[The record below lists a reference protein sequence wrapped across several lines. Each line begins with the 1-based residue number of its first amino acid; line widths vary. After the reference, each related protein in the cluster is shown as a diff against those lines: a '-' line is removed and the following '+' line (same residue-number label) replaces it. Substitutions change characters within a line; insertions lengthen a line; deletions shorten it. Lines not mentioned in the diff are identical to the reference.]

1 MEVYPLTLD
10 EGTVITPDYFTWW
23 EQQPTPTPGSG
34 ENYATALDNAIKA
47 TLRDMLTTVVRT
59 VDGYRTETET
69 LEVMQTKTIDLTD
82 RRTLTL
88 ELDGYQAGYVT
99 HIALFSE
106 DWDPHF
112 ALYRVTNVL
121 TRTIV
126 AKSVTFELEFDP
138 IGTVTMQT
146 RPGQPARIGGY
157 WDVYHKNL
165 GEPSKPYVQPIG
177 VVKDLSVPLPR
188 IPDWMYET
196 PGIQGPAMN
205 LLFVKVTG
213 VSGGKYETFA
223 CLCADDPNERLRV
236 GLRPTYYYPMLREI
250 MNDPQTFTPFPTADS
265 IVDISISAR
274 TAVPIRKNSSDPP
287 LDLSASTIYS
297 DWLYLEGTVRELDLS
312 SRPEFGDL
320 KICWTELTD
329 VSYGLSYE
337 YDVPATDN
345 VPWYIW
351 PIVEMDVRDMY
362 GNVLANIDTR
372 WCDGLANAV
381 DPSLKAYDAPTT
393 VSGLKLTTSV
403 TLTNIITSLVFPDG
417 SHIDWPEGHLPYNT
431 SVYKDYLA
439 TQQRYDRE
447 MLDIAVQQARGQT
460 IVNSSTSLVNGLLTG
475 ALSGS
480 GPLGAVTAAVGVV
493 GNIAQLGIRSEA
505 MTKELEA
512 KQAQLQLM
520 PDKTYIDAGNIEYM
534 DGYTFKLEGKAV
546 DMIAVKLPIDAWRP
560 HPNGGVLYEER
571 YVNWFIRH
579 GYYAGGRYA
588 SLDQGE
594 FIPGENRFVKIS
606 TVTALNLFRERGNG
620 ANTYFPSWLQRE
632 FVDLI
637 KNGVNIRRITI

>member
-10 EGTVITPDYFTWW
+10 EGAVITPDYFTWW
-23 EQQPTPTPGSG
+23 EQQPTPSPGSG

-69 LEVMQTKTIDLTD
+69 LEVMQVKTIDLTD

-88 ELDGYQAGYVT
+88 ELDGQQAGYVT
-99 HIALFSE
+99 HIAFFSE

-121 TRTIV
+121 TRTIT

-146 RPGQPARIGGY
+146 RPGQPAKIGGY

-165 GEPSKPYVQPIG
+165 GEPSKPYVQPMGI
-177 VVKDLSVPLPR
+177 VDDLSVSLPR
-188 IPDWMYET
+188 IPRMHFTSGEEVD
-196 PGIQGPAMN
+196 I
-205 LLFVKVTG
+205 LFVKVTG
-213 VSGGKYETFA
+213 IINGGYATYGALCVANPNIRRTVIAKIDDTKY
-223 CLCADDPNERLRV
+223 NI
-236 GLRPTYYYPMLREI
+236 YPRIVDIVDE
-250 MNDPQTFTPFPTADS
+250 PQTYTPFATADS
-265 IVDISISAR
+265 IIDISISAR
-274 TAVPIRKNSSDPP
+274 SPVPISLIDGGTPIDQSQAVVNTDTLI
-287 LDLSASTIYS
+287 LD
-297 DWLYLEGTVRELDLS
+297 
-312 SRPEFGDL
+312 GDL
-320 KICWTELTD
+320 IELPIGSGGLVYSWSKLSDAT
-329 VSYGLSYE
+329 YGLSYS
-337 YDVPATDN
+337 YDVPATGSI
-345 VPWYIW
+345 PWYMW
-351 PIVEMDVRDMY
+351 PIVEMDVRDMF
-362 GNVLANIDTR
+362 GNVLANVDTR

-393 VSGLKLTTSV
+393 VSGLKVTTSV

-417 SHIDWPEGHLPYNT
+417 SHINWPEGHLPFNT

-534 DGYTFKLEGKAV
+534 DGFNFKLEGKAV
-546 DMIAVKLPIDAWRP
+546 DMLTVKLPIDAWRP
-560 HPNGGVLYEER
+560 HPTGGVLYEER

-606 TVTALNLFRERGNG
+606 TVTALNLSRERGNN

-637 KNGVNIRRITI
+637 RNGVNIRRITI